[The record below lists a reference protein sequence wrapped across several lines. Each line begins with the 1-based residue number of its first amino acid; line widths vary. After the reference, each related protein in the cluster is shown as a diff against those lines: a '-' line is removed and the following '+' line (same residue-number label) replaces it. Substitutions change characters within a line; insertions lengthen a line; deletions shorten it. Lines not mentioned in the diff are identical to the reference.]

1 MDTTNL
7 IENVIR
13 AVRFDATFYRE
24 AANDE
29 RYSQQALTVVLIVAA
44 LSGLGAFLG
53 NVLTGAIFSAL
64 FGLILG
70 VALAVAGYYVWV
82 YVVHY
87 IGSQF
92 FQGRAT
98 APQLLRS
105 LGYAYAPMALGV
117 LSFIPCFG
125 GLVALVGSV
134 WSLACGFFAVREVH
148 QLDDGKTLI
157 TVIGGWLAVAIVTA
171 IVGMIAAIFGI
182 GAMGM
187 GALLGAQ

>member
-7 IENVIR
+7 IENVMR
-13 AVRFDATFYRE
+13 AVRFDAAFYRE

-29 RYSQQALTVVLIVAA
+29 RYSRQALTVVLIVAA

-53 NVLTGAIFSAL
+53 NVLAGAVFSAL

-82 YVVHY
+82 YVVYY

-125 GLVALVGSV
+125 GLVALAGSV

-171 IVGMIAAIFGI
+171 VVGMIAAIFGI

-187 GALLGAQ
+187 GALLGAR

>member
-7 IENVIR
+7 IDNVMR
-13 AVRFDATFYRE
+13 AVRFDAALYRE
-24 AANDE
+24 AANNE

-44 LSGLGAFLG
+44 LAGLGSFLG
-53 NVLTGAIFSAL
+53 NLLGGNVLFAF
-64 FGLILG
+64 FGLVLG
-70 VALAVAGYYVWV
+70 LGLAVAGYYVWV
-82 YVVHY
+82 YIVYFV
-87 IGSQF
+87 GARF

-105 LGYAYAPMALGV
+105 LGYAYAPMALGL
-117 LSFIPCFG
+117 LSFIPCVG
-125 GLVALVGSV
+125 GLVALAGSV

-157 TVIGGWLAVAIVTA
+157 TVIVGWLAVAIVTA
-171 IVGMIAAIFGI
+171 IVGLIAALFGV

-187 GALLGAQ
+187 GALLRN